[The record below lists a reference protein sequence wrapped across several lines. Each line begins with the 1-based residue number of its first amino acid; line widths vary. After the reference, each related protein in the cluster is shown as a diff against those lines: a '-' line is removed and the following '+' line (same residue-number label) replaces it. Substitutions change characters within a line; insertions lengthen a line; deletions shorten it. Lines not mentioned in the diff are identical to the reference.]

1 MRKRKL
7 YKGLAIAFAA
17 VLLAT
22 GNPAPLHNVAAKE
35 AQMKQKATLKMDI
48 DDVTEEGS
56 YTLKLTFNQEGS
68 SEESML
74 GGFIDSKIKVTVQNG
89 ETWVTILSTKS
100 ADMLYDIS
108 LGDND
113 ENYVTSQKTGVGEK
127 NSAGTYDMYEYTMKV
142 NKLSDLTKM
151 AVLVAPMG
159 GQKDDVGT
167 VSYTHL
173 TLPTKLEV

>member
-74 GGFIDSKIKVTVQNG
+74 GGFIDSRSK
-89 ETWVTILSTKS
+89 
-100 ADMLYDIS
+100 
-108 LGDND
+108 
-113 ENYVTSQKTGVGEK
+113 
-127 NSAGTYDMYEYTMKV
+127 
-142 NKLSDLTKM
+142 
-151 AVLVAPMG
+151 
-159 GQKDDVGT
+159 
-167 VSYTHL
+167 
-173 TLPTKLEV
+173 